1 MASPCVEADNR
12 LYDAAIN
19 QREEFGMKNLLLAMF
34 AWLLSVSAALAAVN
48 VNTATKEQ
56 LDSLKGIGPAKA
68 QAIIDYRTKN
78 GPFKSIDDLEK
89 VPGIGPATLK
99 EIRGEVSL
107 TGATSTTAAEPK
119 KEAATKAK
127 SDSKGGDTK
136 GVAKSE
142 PKKDAGKSDEKAAAK
157 PGDVKA
163 QVKGDD
169 KKATPKADEKKATA
183 KSDDKKAASKDDARK
198 ASGDKDLR
206 KDTTPAK
213 DEKK

>member
-1 MASPCVEADNR
+1 MASTRVDADNR

-19 QREEFGMKNLLLAMF
+19 QREEFGMKSVLLAMF

-48 VNTATKEQ
+48 VNTATREQ
-56 LDSLKGIGPAKA
+56 LDSLKGIGPTKA

-99 EIRGEVSL
+99 DIRGEVSL
-107 TGATSTTAAEPK
+107 TGATSAIAAEPK
-119 KEAATKAK
+119 KETATKAK
-127 SDSKGGDTK
+127 SDSKGSDAK
-136 GVAKSE
+136 GAAKSE
-142 PKKDAGKSDEKAAAK
+142 PKKDAVKSEDKAAAK

-183 KSDDKKAASKDDARK
+183 KSDDRKAASKDDAKK
-198 ASGDKDLR
+198 ASDKDLK
-206 KDTTPAK
+206 KDATAAK